1 MAGMEFRTMNTHRIE
16 VEQGTR
22 FEFGINWSKFLK
34 VIDDSRIARAER
46 TIQELLG
53 TRDLSGMSFL
63 DIGCGSG
70 LFSLA
75 ARQLGAKVHSFD
87 YDPASV
93 ACTVA
98 MKRNFHSSDPHWI
111 VEQGSI
117 LDSDY
122 LKSLGQFDIVYSWG
136 VLHHTGSMWQAL
148 RNIASLVKPQGKLA
162 IAIYN
167 DQGRM
172 SKHWLLMK
180 KTYNRLPSGLR
191 WLVLWPAFLR
201 LWGPTLARDLMSGT
215 PFHSW
220 SEYSNIRGMSPWRD
234 VVDWVGGY
242 PFEVAKPEAIF
253 EFYQKQGFTM
263 VGLHTC
269 GGGHGCNE
277 FVFLG
282 NTHRGQDN
290 GADHD

>member
-1 MAGMEFRTMNTHRIE
+1 MEFSMMNTHQFE

-34 VIDDSRIARAER
+34 VIDDTRIARAER
-46 TIQELLG
+46 TIQKLLG

-75 ARQLGAKVHSFD
+75 ARRLGAKVHSFD

-93 ACTVA
+93 ACTLA
-98 MKRNFHSSDPHWI
+98 MKRNFYFSDPHWI
-111 VEQGSI
+111 VEQGSV

-122 LKSLGQFDIVYSWG
+122 LKSFGQFDIVYSWG

-148 RNIASLVKPQGKLA
+148 SNIGSLVKPHGKLV

-172 SKHWLLMK
+172 SKHWLLVK

-201 LWGPTLARDLMSGT
+201 LWGPTFFRDFISGS
-215 PFHSW
+215 PCHSW
-220 SEYSNIRGMSPWRD
+220 DEYSETRGMSPWRD

-242 PFEVAKPEAIF
+242 PFEVAKPELIF
-253 EFYQKQGFTM
+253 DFYHTRGFTL
-263 VGLHTC
+263 VGLNTC

-277 FVFLG
+277 FVFAR
-282 NTHRGQDN
+282 NHQPGQEYE
-290 GADHD
+290 GRL